1 MKNNKYA
8 RISTIQVGDKLCN
21 IHNLSL
27 YELDYSIENDE
38 RGSLVFV
45 LRHLFSGEQRK
56 IGSAGIREAFI
67 NVSELW
73 EKRGFGGC
81 LPTGLNINK
90 YLSSKNFLNA
100 RYSDQS
106 HNIEDIVERFLKETH
121 RIELRHHCL
130 NLGTIGCGQSAC

>member
-27 YELDYSIENDE
+27 YELDYIESKE
-38 RGSLVFV
+38 QGAPVFV

-56 IGSAGIREAFI
+56 IGSEGIRESFI

-73 EKRGFGGC
+73 EKRGFGGR
-81 LPTGLNINK
+81 LPISLNIRE

-100 RYSDQS
+100 RYSDPS
-106 HNIEDIVERFLKETH
+106 HNIEHIVERFLKE
-121 RIELRHHCL
+121 INGVELKHHYL
-130 NLGTIGCGQSAC
+130 HLGTTGCGQGTC

>member
-27 YELDYSIENDE
+27 YELDYIESKE
-38 RGSLVFV
+38 QGAPVFV

-73 EKRGFGGC
+73 EQRGFGGR

-90 YLSSKNFLNA
+90 CLSGKNFLNA
-100 RYSDQS
+100 RYSDEP
-106 HNIEDIVERFLKETH
+106 HNIEHIVERFLKE
-121 RIELRHHCL
+121 INGVELKHHYL
-130 NLGTIGCGQSAC
+130 NLGTTGCGQRTS

>member
-1 MKNNKYA
+1 MKNNKNA

-27 YELDYSIENDE
+27 YELDYIESKE
-38 RGSLVFV
+38 QGAPVFV

-56 IGSAGIREAFI
+56 IGSAGIRESFI
-67 NVSELW
+67 NVSKLW
-73 EKRGFGGC
+73 EKRGFGGR

-90 YLSSKNFLNA
+90 CLSSKNFLNA

-106 HNIEDIVERFLKETH
+106 HNIEDIVERFLKET
-121 RIELRHHCL
+121 RIIELRHHCL
-130 NLGTIGCGQSAC
+130 NFGTTGCGQGAC

>member
-8 RISTIQVGDKLCN
+8 RISTIQAGDKLCN

-27 YELDYSIENDE
+27 YELDYIESKE
-38 RGSLVFV
+38 QGAPVFV

-56 IGSAGIREAFI
+56 VSSAGIRESFI

-73 EKRGFGGC
+73 EKRGFGGR

-90 YLSSKNFLNA
+90 CLSGKNFLNA

-130 NLGTIGCGQSAC
+130 HLGTTGCGQRTS

>member
-27 YELDYSIENDE
+27 YKLSSIEDDE
-38 RGSLVFV
+38 QGAPVFV

-56 IGSAGIREAFI
+56 IGSAGIRESFI
-67 NVSELW
+67 NVSKLW
-73 EKRGFGGC
+73 EKRGFGGR
-81 LPTGLNINK
+81 LPTGLNIK
-90 YLSSKNFLNA
+90 ECLFSKNFLNA

-106 HNIEDIVERFLKETH
+106 HNIEHIMERFLKK
-121 RIELRHHCL
+121 INGVELKHHYL
-130 NLGTIGCGQSAC
+130 NLGTTGCGQRTS